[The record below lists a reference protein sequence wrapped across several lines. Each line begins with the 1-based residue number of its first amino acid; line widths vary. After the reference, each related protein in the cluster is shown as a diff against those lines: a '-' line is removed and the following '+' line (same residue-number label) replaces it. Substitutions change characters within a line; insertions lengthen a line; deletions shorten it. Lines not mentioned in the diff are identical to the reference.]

1 MKKKKILVIGGN
13 GYLGSALYE
22 RLKKNHYINSYDSG
36 YFENCFLKK
45 KDPFIRKRAEQV
57 IENEIKNFD
66 VVILLAAFSNDPLN
80 NLDPTIFYKSSEKFT
95 IKIAKMCKK
104 LKKRFIFPSSCSV
117 YGYGEKV
124 FNENSK
130 LNPLTHYSKNK
141 VNIEKKLIKLRCKTF
156 NPIILRFSTVFGI
169 SNKMRFDIVIN
180 MFCGMAITS
189 KKIFLNSN
197 GQAWRPHIYIKDVIR
212 VFEYFATKK
221 NLGEKK
227 LIFNIGRDSNNFK
240 IIDVTKI
247 LKNKF
252 KSLKIIFLKNT
263 KNSKNIFNDKKIND
277 GVDKRSYRVSFKKI
291 NKLEPNCKIKYSV
304 ERGMSEFIKDLNN
317 LSLNKKTFIS
327 KKFYRLQMYEKL
339 FKTGNYKPI

>member
-13 GYLGSALYE
+13 GYLGSALTE
-22 RLKKNHYINSYDSG
+22 RLKKKHYIKSYDTG
-36 YFENCFLKK
+36 YFEKCFLKK

-57 IENEIKNFD
+57 IEDEIKNYD

-80 NLDPTIFYKSSEKFT
+80 NLDPNIFYKSSEKFT

-104 LKKRFIFPSSCSV
+104 LEKRFIFPSSCSV
-117 YGYGEKV
+117 YGYGKKV

-141 VNIEKKLIKLRCKTF
+141 VYIEKKLIKLRSKTF

-197 GQAWRPHIYIKDVIR
+197 GQAWRPHIYIKDVIN
-212 VFEYFATKK
+212 VFEYFAIKK
-221 NLGEKK
+221 NLGKKK
-227 LIFNIGRDSNNFK
+227 LIFNIGKDSNNLK
-240 IIDVTKI
+240 IIDVTEI
-247 LKNKF
+247 LKNKL
-252 KSLKIIFLKNT
+252 KSLKVIFLKNS

-277 GVDKRSYRVSFKKI
+277 GVDKRSYKVSFKKI
-291 NKLEPNCKIKYSV
+291 NKLEPSCKINYSV
-304 ERGMSEFIKDLNN
+304 KRGISELIRDLNN
-317 LSLNKKTFIS
+317 LRLNKKIFIS

-339 FKTGNYKPI
+339 FKMGKYKPI

>member
-13 GYLGSALYE
+13 GYLGSALCE

-45 KDPFIRKRAEQV
+45 KDPFIRKRAELV

-80 NLDPTIFYKSSEKFT
+80 NLDPNMFYKSSEKFT

-117 YGYGEKV
+117 YGYGKKV

-141 VNIEKKLIKLRCKTF
+141 VNIEKKLIKLRSKTF

-197 GQAWRPHIYIKDVIR
+197 GQAWRPHIYIKDVIH
-212 VFEYFATKK
+212 VFEYFATKTI
-221 NLGEKK
+221 LGKKK
-227 LIFNIGRDSNNFK
+227 LIFNIGKDSNNLK

-247 LKNKF
+247 LKNKL

-291 NKLEPNCKIKYSV
+291 NKLEPSCKIKYSV

-317 LSLNKKTFIS
+317 LGLNKKIFIS